1 MKHKNPKSTKLGG
14 RRRKASSDV
23 CPSTSL
29 PPLVEGQLRCFLRVT
44 VSKIL
49 WTVQK
54 PPTAPYVR
62 LRWWG
67 ESSDGTIF
75 RPRDGLQTE
84 QREIKTTARF
94 AIRCGPKQFTSYLTD
109 MGMLVLEVMTKLD
122 HLPLGRVQINGIPK
136 LSPTYSISGFYT
148 IVSPTSEKLGEIQ
161 VSLALEPLSETYD
174 SSSPVPTTDTSIDTV
189 PAYFPKSLIG
199 SSAANTPRG
208 RDHLYFQENGKTS
221 KGLPPDAKVEPV
233 LENVRQTFNPQ
244 KSEFSR
250 EVKSGLSREIS
261 TRNEKPIIQASSNAS
276 KDLISVL
283 LDRGNKLRNAMVV
296 SALQSSLDLNSANQ
310 DIPIMPNNCDTTPR
324 PEGHVV
330 SSGNLFKNLLE
341 SKNNATNSNVLP
353 LSNYPDKE
361 LPTDIENR
369 AIHLLL
375 GSVSSPTLNCWDE
388 TASPPDS
395 ISCASSIYND
405 CEPSNPLYDESLL
418 EKLFYNLP
426 KSDTSGTDLSSEG
439 EAEQSV
445 VLNHVARKETPDE
458 LSEVSTKLK
467 TAREQRSII
476 ATKEAEPRS
485 SVDLSVEQ
493 LASLGQISLARLTI
507 ENLKIP
513 PDSDQSTPLQKAQ
526 KGKPPRPRS
535 ARKCTYFVEYHF
547 PNTSSKGETG
557 RAAMATEVTRA
568 VSSKIVGGVVK
579 FQHRSNYPV
588 HFSGL
593 VIEQW
598 WNTDL
603 EFKIYARKS
612 TQKKP
617 VPFGKAYF
625 PLRDVMQSELLRL
638 SSELTIVGLMED
650 SEKQHFGSLT
660 VYIELN
666 KENKDLQLVNSGTTG
681 PDKSKLCD
689 ASGAQ
694 QNEFLQVDYKK
705 RQYYI
710 SDGVTGYST
719 QPSSPKMQVHM
730 DSPQILNEE
739 PRKNVIQATDTQK
752 DYSLCQQVNYDCEED
767 DTLFHVL
774 LMVPEGKDF
783 SSGSMKPYN
792 VYLNCKFF
800 GTEEVTRSPVIW
812 GQSQPAFSFL
822 QVTPLTISPRLL
834 ERMKNNVMVIEVW
847 KKGSGTSQD
856 TLLGLTK
863 LPLHQFYMSFRDP
876 KVRHLLLQAQ
886 YPVVGVDSY
895 MPVIDVFAGCSRGS
909 LRVLLAMGSGEQII
923 SLQRLKTEEEAPDY
937 VIKRPSHFLDQL
949 PNTPSMID
957 RKETSSR
964 EHVFE
969 IKVEKVK
976 GLIPL
981 QSTVWGEADCYVQYY
996 FPTQDPEMDSH
1007 ILEAAVHLHPY
1018 RTTTTLCVPDP
1029 VFNDC
1034 QTHCLVTPAEV
1045 PVQRLLLSAC
1055 SSQGL
1060 SGGGAINF
1068 EVWCRYY
1075 YPNVREQVV
1084 ARGILPL
1091 SKLCAMVTMQ
1101 RHQNSGAQNF
1111 SLPLT
1116 PKIDSSDSDSH
1127 IQPTGLIDIF
1137 IQYKQVL
1144 KTDEQAKT
1152 GALSSR
1158 AVSVVVQVHR
1168 AMGLQAAARAIAERD
1183 HSFQYPADVGV
1194 NAYVEMQLSFL
1205 PESEKRTTRVVAKS
1219 FCPDFDHHVEFPCN
1233 LMIQRSSG
1241 ESFSLAELCESG
1253 QAIFTIC
1260 HRGSTY
1266 INASRRSKDTIL
1278 GTVKVHLADLV
1289 HKRAGISGWFAV
1301 CLLHSNTSVES
1312 CLQNFGGGLEVSIG
1326 FTHHFDRERVIRV
1339 AKSMGWSA
1347 GYSEK
1352 DESDDCD
1359 LTEQALAIQIGI
1371 PRLWLPL
1378 HCLLLVGKRN
1388 LERSTYCYTRY
1399 KFYDKEA
1406 LNSSLRHPVNDD
1418 DEVTTVT
1425 FKDTQTVEVLRNQ
1438 CFLWYL
1444 KEEKLEIQVWVAFGK
1459 ERRHRPHD
1467 TDRLIGSAY
1476 IDLSTLAKKPWK
1488 KQTISG
1494 VYPLFKRGASDLSGS
1509 AVRIHISFVPVGFT
1523 SIKEP
1528 PLPFKNSYVEDILD
1542 KEDERGHIDTFF
1554 ESDDSTD
1561 LQKNKTLIDTA
1572 ESVSILKV
1580 DLKNTFAVNIT
1591 IERAMHLSLKGCP
1604 LIERSGVKPS
1614 CCVSCAT
1621 ADTLNPVITP
1631 VIEGTDSPIW
1641 DYQQRTRLSKEVLL
1655 DPHQCLV
1662 FKVWHKAD
1670 VERVIGFA
1678 SVDLSPLLSGFQ
1690 SVCGWYNI
1698 IDFSGQCQGQI
1709 KVGITPQEPVHDLKE
1724 KRAATAETTEKGASF
1739 QVPSLSYQTSATYNS
1754 FPTHITRYPEQLINT
1769 SVRSGEASLSERLPT
1784 RHNLH
1789 MDEVRRFHE
1798 NLQQGLRQSSLG
1810 TQEHP
1815 PKSTLFTA
1823 LRKNLS
1829 ELEDIQRYFNEKLSN
1844 TFPNFSNLDAS
1855 ASGSEHNIQQLQ
1867 SSHDPEGAE
1876 LISKSAKLVSEMN
1889 SLISG
1894 LNERSQGIIPEQHVA
1909 SPPNNSG
1916 IFEIPVPLQ
1925 SHNKENTLDVHLDLQ
1940 AINISENI
1948 SNSASSSLVHEEEA
1962 EQNSPH
1968 EESLLLELERE
1979 EEPCTDEEYEEA
1991 VIQPITL
1998 NDVTALTDKTSPWSS
2013 LVSEPE
2019 HFAEQPEG
2027 AGEPFSE
2034 QNVATE
2040 GEQRS
2045 DTSPMSDSLDDENP
2059 GSPNSAIT
2067 TVTQGVNEPD
2077 TVTAEDLE
2085 SELPSVSFQPACN
2098 VEESN
2103 CSEIHVSFLDDDSDQ
2118 STKIS
2123 DVVVIPNFF
2132 LPTSH
2137 LEASMRA
2144 LSVTN
2149 TCSSAS
2155 SANVSHGQEKEH
2167 FRRPRRQK
2175 PNLHSSTISKEE
2187 TGRIAK
2193 IFAAQ
2198 FSDKK

>member
-1 MKHKNPKSTKLGG
+1 MFTSVADAQRSVAVEMELLGYLEEYLERETLRLNDLRRFFKKVKGQHSDIYQGQMSAMANPLVAYSLIKRLQSEWLNVVYSTEANENIQDF
-14 RRRKASSDV
+14 KASYEKEDHNLPKFEDLQGAAQALMRLQDV
-23 CPSTSL
+23 YALSVNGLANGRFQRFSFSEAVDIIKLNVSTSL
-29 PPLVEGQLRCFLRVT
+29 SADDCYHVGKVAYEMEDYYHA
-44 VSKIL
+44 IL
-49 WTVQK
+49 WLEEAAQLFRE
-54 PPTAPYVR
+54 APGTWNTEDEGS
-62 LRWWG
+62 L
-67 ESSDGTIF
+67 ESVLDYLAFSYF
-75 RPRDGLQTE
+75 KVLQEVTL
-84 QREIKTTARF
+84 
-94 AIRCGPKQFTSYLTD
+94 YN

-136 LSPTYSISGFYT
+136 LSPTHSISGFYT
-148 IVSPTSEKLGEIQ
+148 VVSPTSEKLGEIQ

-208 RDHLYFQENGKTS
+208 
-221 KGLPPDAKVEPV
+221 
-233 LENVRQTFNPQ
+233 
-244 KSEFSR
+244 
-250 EVKSGLSREIS
+250 
-261 TRNEKPIIQASSNAS
+261 
-276 KDLISVL
+276 
-283 LDRGNKLRNAMVV
+283 
-296 SALQSSLDLNSANQ
+296 
-310 DIPIMPNNCDTTPR
+310 
-324 PEGHVV
+324 HVV

-341 SKNNATNSNVLP
+341 SENNAANSNVLP

-388 TASPPDS
+388 NASPPDS

-426 KSDTSGTDLSSEG
+426 SDTSGADLSSEG

-445 VLNHVARKETPDE
+445 VLKHVGRKENPDE
-458 LSEVSTKLK
+458 LSEVSSKLK
-467 TAREQRSII
+467 TARDQRSII
-476 ATKEAEPRS
+476 STKEAEPIS
-485 SVDLSVEQ
+485 SVDLTVDQ
-493 LASLGQISLARLTI
+493 LASLGQISLA
-507 ENLKIP
+507 
-513 PDSDQSTPLQKAQ
+513 S
-526 KGKPPRPRS
+526 
-535 ARKCTYFVEYHF
+535 TYFVEYRF

-603 EFKIYARKS
+603 EFKIFARKS

-625 PLRDVMQSELLRL
+625 PLRDVMQSELLRS
-638 SSELTIVGLMED
+638 SSELTIVGLTED
-650 SEKQHFGSLT
+650 SEKQHFGSLM
-660 VYIELN
+660 VSVELN
-666 KENKDLQLVNSGTTG
+666 KESKDLQLVNSSTTG
-681 PDKSKLCD
+681 ADKSKLCD

-705 RQYYI
+705 RQYT
-710 SDGVTGYST
+710 DGVTGYST

-730 DSPQILNEE
+730 DSPQIVNEE
-739 PRKNVIQATDTQK
+739 PRINVIQTTDTQK
-752 DYSLCQQVNYDCEED
+752 DYSLCQQVNYVCEED
-767 DTLFHVL
+767 ETLFHVL

-822 QVTPLTISPRLL
+822 Q
-834 ERMKNNVMVIEVW
+834 N
-847 KKGSGTSQD
+847 
-856 TLLGLTK
+856 
-863 LPLHQFYMSFRDP
+863 
-876 KVRHLLLQAQ
+876 
-886 YPVVGVDSY
+886 
-895 MPVIDVFAGCSRGS
+895 
-909 LRVLLAMGSGEQII
+909 
-923 SLQRLKTEEEAPDY
+923 
-937 VIKRPSHFLDQL
+937 
-949 PNTPSMID
+949 D

-996 FPTQDPEMDSH
+996 FPTQDPEMDSN
-1007 ILEAAVHLHPY
+1007 ILEAVHLHPY

-1055 SSQGL
+1055 SRQGL

-1116 PKIDSSDSDSH
+1116 PKIDSTDSHSH

-1144 KTDEQAKT
+1144 KTDGQEKT

-1219 FCPDFDHHVEFPCN
+1219 FCPDFDHHVEFPC
-1233 LMIQRSSG
+1233 
-1241 ESFSLAELCESG
+1241 
-1253 QAIFTIC
+1253 
-1260 HRGSTY
+1260 
-1266 INASRRSKDTIL
+1266 
-1278 GTVKVHLADLV
+1278 
-1289 HKRAGISGWFAV
+1289 ISGWFAV
-1301 CLLHSNTSVES
+1301 CLLHTNTSVES

-1339 AKSMGWSA
+1339 ARSMGWNA
-1347 GYSEK
+1347 GYSEN

-1378 HCLLLVGKRN
+1378 HCLLLAGKRN

-1406 LNSSLRHPVNDD
+1406 FNSSLRHPVNDD

-1444 KEEKLEIQVWVAFGK
+1444 REEKLEIQVWVAFGK

-1488 KQTISG
+1488 KQAISG
-1494 VYPLFKRGASDLSGS
+1494 VYPLFKRGASDLSGA
-1509 AVRIHISFVPVGFT
+1509 AVRIHISLVPVGFT
-1523 SIKEP
+1523 FIKEP
-1528 PLPFKNSYVEDILD
+1528 PLPLKNSYVEDILD
-1542 KEDERGHIDTFF
+1542 KEDEEGGIDTHF

-1561 LQKNKTLIDTA
+1561 LQKNKTLIDSA
-1572 ESVSILKV
+1572 ESVSILKD
-1580 DLKNTFAVNIT
+1580 DLKNTFAVNII

-1621 ADTLNPVITP
+1621 ADTLSLVSTP
-1631 VIEGTDSPIW
+1631 VIEGTDSPVW
-1641 DYQQRTRLSKEVLL
+1641 DYQQRTRLSKEILL

-1724 KRAATAETTEKGASF
+1724 KRTATAETTEKVASF

-1769 SVRSGEASLSERLPT
+1769 SVRSGEASLSER
-1784 RHNLH
+1784 
-1789 MDEVRRFHE
+1789 
-1798 NLQQGLRQSSLG
+1798 
-1810 TQEHP
+1810 
-1815 PKSTLFTA
+1815 
-1823 LRKNLS
+1823 KNLS

-1855 ASGSEHNIQQLQ
+1855 AASGSEHNIQQLQ

-1889 SLISG
+1889 SLISVSHYTG
-1894 LNERSQGIIPEQHVA
+1894 LNERSQGIIPEEHVA
-1909 SPPNNSG
+1909 SPPNSSG

-1940 AINISENI
+1940 TINNSENI

-2034 QNVATE
+2034 QNAATE

-2045 DTSPMSDSLDDENP
+2045 DTSPMLDSLDDENSD
-2059 GSPNSAIT
+2059 SPYSAIP
-2067 TVTQGVNEPD
+2067 TVTQGVNEAD
-2077 TVTAEDLE
+2077 TVTAEDVE

-2118 STKIS
+2118 STKMY
-2123 DVVVIPNFF
+2123 PF
-2132 LPTSH
+2132 
-2137 LEASMRA
+2137 
-2144 LSVTN
+2144 
-2149 TCSSAS
+2149 
-2155 SANVSHGQEKEH
+2155 
-2167 FRRPRRQK
+2167 
-2175 PNLHSSTISKEE
+2175 
-2187 TGRIAK
+2187 
-2193 IFAAQ
+2193 
-2198 FSDKK
+2198 